1 MSKHRPVLY
10 FDHGAST
17 PPHPE
22 VIRTLA
28 EVMGRHYANPSS
40 IHGAGLE
47 AGRLLRRS
55 QELAAELTGTS
66 AEEWVFT
73 SGGTESNQLAVVGA
87 ARAARS
93 RGRHVIVSQIEHPSV
108 KQAADRLEAEGF
120 ETTRLPVD
128 GNGRIRLDSLEA
140 ALRPDTT
147 LVSLMHV
154 NNEVGSVQP
163 IEEAGALL
171 RRFPEVLFHVD
182 GVQSVGKLPIRLKEW
197 GIDLFSASA
206 HKLRGPKGTG
216 FLYVRAGVRLEP
228 LIGGSGLDGSWRGG
242 TPNVPAIV
250 ASAKALR
257 LAMEGRTERT
267 ERMGRLRKRLIGRL
281 DAIPELRL
289 SGDPDPDSPL
299 QAPHV
304 LHLSYPG
311 MKPEVVVHALEEEGI
326 IVSTK
331 SACSS
336 KDEKPSEVLL
346 AMGYPVSRAAGGIR
360 ITFGDEHDEEAADR
374 LADSLE
380 AVVKRLKPLERSK
393 I

>member
-1 MSKHRPVLY
+1 MDKHRPVLY

-17 PPHPE
+17 PPHPD

-28 EVMGRHYANPSS
+28 EVMERHYANPSS

-47 AGRLLRRS
+47 AGRLLRRA
-55 QELAAELTGTS
+55 QELAAQLLGTS

-73 SGGTESNQLAVVGA
+73 SGGTESNQLAVIGG
-87 ARAARS
+87 ARAARA
-93 RGRHVIVSQIEHPSV
+93 RGRHIVVSEIEHPSV
-108 KQAADRLEAEGF
+108 KQAAERLEAEGF
-120 ETTRLPVD
+120 EVTRLAVD
-128 GNGRIRLDSLEA
+128 GSGRIRLDHLEA
-140 ALRPDTT
+140 AIRPDTT
-147 LVSLMHV
+147 LVSIMHV

-163 IEEAGALL
+163 IEEAGAVV
-171 RRFPEVLFHVD
+171 RRFPGVLFHVD
-182 GVQSVGKLPIRLKEW
+182 GVQSVGKLPIRLNEW
-197 GIDLFSASA
+197 GIDLFSVSA

-216 FLYVRAGVRLEP
+216 LLYARAGVKIEP
-228 LIGGSGLDGSWRGG
+228 LIGGSGQDGDWRGG

-257 LAMEGRTERT
+257 LAVEGQTERAQ
-267 ERMGRLRKRLIGRL
+267 RMRGLRKRLLERL
-281 DAIPELRL
+281 SAIPELQL
-289 SGDPDPDSPL
+289 SGDADPDSPR

-311 MKPEVVVHALEEEGI
+311 MKPEVIVHALEEEGI

-336 KDEKPSEVLL
+336 KDEKPSDVLL
-346 AMGYPVSRAAGGIR
+346 AMGYPVARAAGGIR

-393 I
+393 S